1 MIEHDLNMFSF
12 IESLHKIKATLT
24 VLVGKDLENLELFLI
39 NSNLS
44 NDEREKLIDIIDS
57 MKLSNVKLFLKENG
71 I

>member
-1 MIEHDLNMFSF
+1 MEIVT
-12 IESLHKIKATLT
+12 KAKELKGM
-24 VLVGKDLENLELFLI
+24 VEDKDLENLELFLI

-57 MKLSNVKLFLKENG
+57 MLLSNVKLFLKENG